1 MTDAERIAKLEAE
14 LAACRA
20 LQGKRRSLPH
30 HRRFFG
36 LIDAAFQNWNH
47 DHEFQPDDAKHLR
60 AYLLCRAGYRQSREV
75 PVAYSDGNPAL
86 AKLTAIAV
94 EAALKE
100 AGAYA
105 FIRPHPDGGS
115 IAVYRAKSI
124 KWSELPQKDF
134 APLAE
139 AVEQI
144 IEAELGVDAETLL
157 REQERA
163 A

>member
-1 MTDAERIAKLEAE
+1 MTRHETSCPHCGGMLAKV
-14 LAACRA
+14 
-20 LQGKRRSLPH
+20 RSAPH
-30 HRRFFG
+30 HRRFFA
-36 LIDAAFQNWNH
+36 LINAAFHQWREG
-47 DHEFQPDDAKHLR
+47 HEFTPEDPEHLR
-60 AYLLCRAGYRQSREV
+60 AWLLCRAGYRQSREV